1 MQTKRAV
8 DLADPEPPIKLA
20 DADPSTG
27 QNIVYSLGGQEI
39 MSHAPRYNG
48 WLVDSLR
55 GAWQGCENVLDVGCS
70 IGNVTHVVADRLT
83 ATGSREARVVGVEI
97 IPEAAERFGARFRNR
112 PDLHAVCTD
121 IMEPSPELMRLAPFD
136 AAVTFNVLEH
146 IQDDVAALRAIG
158 ALLKPGGHVGVL
170 VPGGGNLLYGTL
182 DAQDRHFRRYTPPRL
197 RARLEA
203 AGFEVVSLRRVNIVG
218 AFLWFAKTRL
228 LRTKHARVG
237 EIAAFDRMVPALR
250 RIDALLGPPFG
261 QSLAA
266 VARLRPEMSEKG

>member
-146 IQDDVAALRAIG
+146 IQDDVA
-158 ALLKPGGHVGVL
+158 
-170 VPGGGNLLYGTL
+170 LYETL